1 MRVAVIGAG
10 ISGIRTCESLLR
22 RGCSVT
28 LLESA
33 SGPTQGLSYAPGFL
47 ASAWAVHPA
56 FYMKKFSSFRKLPVD
71 SFFIAD
77 GISDRMR
84 NRAFLTGAGQSAAN
98 PAFAENLK
106 RFEAFVQASD
116 AGTRKLHA
124 EFGIADGRIDGSLM
138 LLSEAETALM
148 RETFPDREILSR
160 EATLERFPLIDPSL
174 AFSASLLIPE
184 DSTFNATFAAKL
196 LLQRIAEKY
205 GPRFTHRYRAKAQEI
220 IYRGGRAEA
229 VAVSGNERIPCDAVV
244 LASAGGAL
252 PLISGT
258 GFRNRLPGT
267 AYVSHGLHADTG
279 TQRLGSAPGSHGCLA
294 RKRIYPLKA
303 RPAASRDRPF
313 LPWLSRRER
322 KEGRM

>member
-47 ASAWAVHPA
+47 ASAWAFHPA
-56 FYMKKFSSFRKLPVD
+56 FYMKKFSSFRKLPDD
-71 SFFIAD
+71 SVFIAD
-77 GISDRMR
+77 GVSDRMR
-84 NRAFLTGAGQSAAN
+84 HRTFLTGAGQSAAN

-148 RETFPDREILSR
+148 RETFPDRELLSR

-174 AFSASLLIPE
+174 AFAASLLIPE

-205 GPRFTHRYRAKAQEI
+205 GPRFTRRYRAKAQEI

-229 VAVSGNERIPCDAVV
+229 VAISGNERIPCDAVV

-252 PLISGT
+252 P
-258 GFRNRLPGT
+258 
-267 AYVSHGLHADTG
+267 
-279 TQRLGSAPGSHGCLA
+279 
-294 RKRIYPLKA
+294 
-303 RPAASRDRPF
+303 
-313 LPWLSRRER
+313 
-322 KEGRM
+322 

>member
-47 ASAWAVHPA
+47 ASAWAFHPA
-56 FYMKKFSSFRKLPVD
+56 FYMKKFSSFRKLPDD
-71 SFFIAD
+71 SVFIAD
-77 GISDRMR
+77 GVSDRMR
-84 NRAFLTGAGQSAAN
+84 HRAFLTGAGQNAAN

-148 RETFPDREILSR
+148 RETFPDRELLSR

-174 AFSASLLIPE
+174 TFAASLLIPE

-205 GPRFTHRYRAKAQEI
+205 GPRFTRRYRSEAQKI

-229 VAVSGNERIPCDAVV
+229 VAISGNERIPCDAVI

-258 GFRNRLPGT
+258 GFWAPLT
-267 AYVSHGLHADTG
+267 LSHRVHADTR

-303 RPAASRDRPF
+303 
-313 LPWLSRRER
+313 
-322 KEGRM
+322 